1 MGPVWACFRTS
12 GGPKGLLC
20 VPKIGRILLLGKKSN
35 QMVTIMSQEDGKK
48 IHKLEDLVI
57 KAYNIQ

>member
-20 VPKIGRILLLGKKSN
+20 VPKIGRKLLLGKKSTL
-35 QMVTIMSQEDGKK
+35 MVIIMSQEDGKK
-48 IHKLEDLVI
+48 IHKPQDLVI
-57 KAYNIQ
+57 